1 MKYYHFGI
9 LCLLT
14 FLSCKKDKEKTNN
27 CFSDASAT
35 RTILNKQATIQLLN
49 NEFYIIE
56 KGTIDTKLL
65 PCSLSDEFKINNLPV
80 TVTGEV
86 KNTIPTGVCCTEN
99 FVVNKIE
106 K

>member
-1 MKYYHFGI
+1 MKHYFISI
-9 LCLLT
+9 LLTIT
-14 FLSCKKDKEKTNN
+14 FLSCKKDKETTSN
-27 CFSDASAT
+27 CFSGIPT
-35 RTILNKQATIQLLN
+35 NRTILNKQATIQLIN

-56 KGTIDTKLL
+56 KGTIDTRLL
-65 PCSLSDEFKINNLPV
+65 PCSLADEFKINNLPV
-80 TVTGEV
+80 TITGEV

>member
-1 MKYYHFGI
+1 MKHYCISI
-9 LCLLT
+9 LLTIT
-14 FLSCKKDKEKTNN
+14 FLSCKKNKETNST
-27 CFSDASAT
+27 CFSDSSTT

-56 KGTIDTKLL
+56 KGTIDIRLL
-65 PCSLSDEFKINNLPV
+65 PCSLADEFKINNLQV
-80 TVTGEV
+80 TISGEV
-86 KNTIPTGVCCTEN
+86 KNTVLTSACCTEN

>member
-1 MKYYHFGI
+1 MKKYFWVI
-9 LCLLT
+9 LFLLA
-14 FLSCKKDKEKTNN
+14 FLSCKKDKETTSN
-27 CFSDASAT
+27 CFSETPTT
-35 RTILNKQATIQLLN
+35 RSILNKQAIIQLLN

-56 KGTIDTKLL
+56 KGTIDTRLL
-65 PCSLSDEFKINNLPV
+65 PCSLADEFKINNLPV
-80 TVTGEV
+80 TITGEV